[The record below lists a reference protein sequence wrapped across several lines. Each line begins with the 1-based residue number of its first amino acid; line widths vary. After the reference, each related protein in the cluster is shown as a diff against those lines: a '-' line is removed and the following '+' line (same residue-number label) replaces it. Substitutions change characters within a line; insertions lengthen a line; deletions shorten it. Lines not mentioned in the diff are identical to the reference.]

1 MVTLTQ
7 AFSDAQNAQ
16 DRVYKEK
23 AVVKLS
29 DNTTITLTNEDF
41 WSNGFKIEDAVSNHD
56 SFDVGAVVMNQITL
70 TINNIDGRF
79 DDIDFLGANITAY
92 VGIYGIN
99 DEVIYGKYDVMES
112 PRYSDG
118 VITLIGYDYVH
129 KLAKV
134 YDGSETFPE
143 SMRVLVRHS
152 FNACGMSYEQ
162 SNINEY
168 IPNTNVADFW
178 TGQNSSMTY
187 RQIIAWACQIAGC
200 FARVNR
206 SGKIMFGWY
215 AQNNLSAAMANNENL
230 SLVHTINQVFSPTI
244 ASNDTVITGVAVSET
259 AQDQDGGEIT
269 VTSRVGSS
277 GYIVA
282 IEDNP
287 LVQSNRAQSIA
298 TTLNNKLNGFTFRIA
313 SIACVP
319 NVAIEAGDVAVYID
333 RHGNKY
339 PIIVSSVTF
348 TGQGNMRIESCA
360 KEQDGTQLARF
371 SSSSQSYAK
380 LSDLIKQEIGER
392 RSGDTTV
399 LSNISANYATIQSLN
414 ATNGNIENLSGEL
427 ARYKTLVAGEFQ
439 SDRGRIGTLETNTAN
454 IGTLSADLA
463 NVQTLLAGSAG
474 VGNLQNIHLTSANTT
489 IDEAV
494 IKSLVASFIAAADL
508 KAGTISTDK
517 FGITS
522 NDNTFEI
529 SGGTLQIKDGN
540 NNVRIQM
547 GKDGQ
552 GNFTFVIYDS
562 TGQGTLIDSTG
573 VKASAISNGLIVDRM
588 VASTGNGY
596 DGIDASKLDISSV
609 VGALNDEGG
618 IKSSAIHFDAEN
630 QSLQQLYTTLRQDV
644 TDNASDISSLSG
656 DIQSAQSAA
665 EQATQAAQSAIDAVN
680 GINTLS
686 GIVAT
691 LTSDTQ
697 VVHTLADGSGAD
709 YTNCKTQIKVY
720 LGTSEI
726 TSQCYIRPTNWPAG
740 ITLSWANQ
748 TKTISVTDMTTD
760 SSYVDITAIYHRGQQ
775 DEVSIVK
782 RFNVSKIKDGSVGKS
797 YSLTLNNKIFT
808 TNVAKTTITPDV
820 ITGSASYTEGSSPH
834 AYNGIYELYAT
845 TNNSTWTLIQK
856 VTTPAS
862 TFSVS
867 GNGFKNA
874 IGIKVVLKSSDDT
887 TVLGTEYATVMVD
900 PEVLRSTVTDLS
912 SRTTTTEQNVT
923 GINTSITG
931 INTRLTS
938 LSNQVS
944 GISDGNLTYQT
955 IYSENTNNSNLIDI
969 EAVVYKDGRVVTTD
983 FPSGAFTWAKKE
995 GTSETPLGS
1004 GYAIQVNKTTI
1015 DYGITVIGRF
1025 DSEYTQPSQP
1035 SQGESNNE

>member
-56 SFDVGAVVMNQITL
+56 SFDIGAVVMNQITL

-79 DDIDFLGANITAY
+79 DDVDFLGANITAY

-99 DEVIYGKYDVMES
+99 DEIIYGKYDVMES

-118 VITLIGYDYVH
+118 IITLIGYDYVH

-152 FNACGMSYEQ
+152 FNACEMSYEQ

-168 IPNTNVADFW
+168 IPNTSVADFW
-178 TGQNSSMTY
+178 TGRNSSMTY

-215 AQNNLSAAMANNENL
+215 AQDNLSAAMANNENM

-259 AQDQDGGEIT
+259 SQDQDGGEIT

-399 LSNISANYATIQSLN
+399 LSNISATYATIESLN
-414 ATNGNIENLSGEL
+414 VTNGNIENLSGEL
-427 ARYKTLVAGEFQ
+427 ASYKTIVADEFTA
-439 SDRGRIGTLETNTAN
+439 DRGRIGTLETNTAN

-463 NVQTLLAGSAG
+463 NVKTLLAGSAG
-474 VGNLQNIHLTSANTT
+474 VGNLQNIHLTSANAV

-494 IKSLVASFIAAADL
+494 IKSLVANFIAAADL

-517 FGITS
+517 FRITS
-522 NDNTFEI
+522 NDNTFDI

-588 VASTGNGY
+588 VASAGNGY
-596 DGIDASKLDISSV
+596 NGIDASKLDINSV

-630 QSLQQLYTTLRQDV
+630 QSLQQLYTTLRRDV
-644 TDNASDISSLSG
+644 TNNADSITGLSG
-656 DIQSAQSAA
+656 DIQDAKDTADQAKTAA
-665 EQATQAAQSAIDAVN
+665 ANAMDAVN

-691 LTSDTQ
+691 LPSDTQ
-697 VVHTLADGSGAD
+697 IVHTLADGSGAD

-720 LGTSEI
+720 LGTSEV
-726 TSQCYIRPTNWPAG
+726 TSQCNFYPSAQSGMSVSWIRNTHTAQ
-740 ITLSWANQ
+740 I
-748 TKTISVTDMTTD
+748 TDMTRD
-760 SSYVDITAIYHRGQQ
+760 SGYVDITAVYHENQS
-775 DEVSIVK
+775 DEVEITK
-782 RFNVSKIKDGSVGKS
+782 RFTVAKIKDGSVGKS
-797 YSLTLNNKIFT
+797 YTLTLDNKVFT
-808 TNVAKTTITPDV
+808 TNVAKTTITPNV

-856 VTTPAS
+856 VTTSAS

-867 GNGFKNA
+867 GDGFTNA

-900 PEVLRSTVTDLS
+900 PEVLRSTVTDLD

-923 GINTSITG
+923 NINSSITG
-931 INTRLTS
+931 INTRLTN
-938 LSNQVS
+938 LTTQIS
-944 GISDGNLTYQT
+944 GISAGNLVYQT
-955 IYSENTNNSNLIDI
+955 IYSENANNSDLIDI
-969 EAVVYKDGRVVTTD
+969 QAVVYKDGRVATTD
-983 FPSGAFTWAKKE
+983 FPSNAFTWAKKN
-995 GTSETPLGS
+995 GTSETSLGS
-1004 GYAIQVNKTTI
+1004 GYTIQVDKATI
-1015 DYGITVIGRF
+1015 SYGITVIGRF
-1025 DSEYTQPSQP
+1025 DSDAQPSQP
-1035 SQGESNNE
+1035 SQGESNDE